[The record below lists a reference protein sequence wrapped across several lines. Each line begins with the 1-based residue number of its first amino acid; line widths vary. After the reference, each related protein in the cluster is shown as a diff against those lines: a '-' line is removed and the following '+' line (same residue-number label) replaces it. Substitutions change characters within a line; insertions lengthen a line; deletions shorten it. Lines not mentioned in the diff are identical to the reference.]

1 MTETTDLPP
10 LPSPERLQ
18 ALLFEAARGGR
29 DDVIPALLQA
39 GADLEGRDARG
50 FTALVLASYN
60 DQLSTTALLLDAG
73 AVADG
78 TGEDRVNTALM
89 GVAFK
94 GYAGI
99 ARLLLDR
106 GADVNRTNGV
116 GQTAL
121 MMAALF
127 GHMPIVDL
135 LIERGANVAAIDAN
149 GNTARTVAVAQGNVA
164 MAERLG

>member
-1 MTETTDLPP
+1 MTDTPDLPP

-18 ALLFEAARGGR
+18 DLMFDAARGGR
-29 DDVIPALLQA
+29 DDVIPALLAA
-39 GADLEGRDARG
+39 GVDIEARDARG

-60 DQLSTTALLLDAG
+60 DQLSTTALLLDEG
-73 AVADG
+73 AAPDG
-78 TGEDRVNTALM
+78 TGEDQINTALM

-94 GYAGI
+94 GYTDI

-106 GADVNRTNGV
+106 GAAPDRTNGV

-127 GHMPIVDL
+127 GQAAIVDL
-135 LIERGANVAAIDAN
+135 LIDRGADLGAVDAK
-149 GNTARTVAVAQGNVA
+149 GNTARSLALAQGNVA